1 MIVETNKNSSTG
13 KYEVD
18 IKTTGVVAEL
28 EANKEVSIDVSNYS
42 EPVEITPSSGKD
54 GMEKAT
60 ITLTNIS
67 SGSADLENNHEIEI
81 TENGTV
87 EITPAMGKYGM
98 KKVTATVNVSGGGGA
113 ATAYGWNV
121 VSTET
126 PNLYYLSV
134 DIAPT
139 NITKARNMKR
149 FSVMSSEQIR
159 ISSFPPLDTYT
170 RISDTEFEFYM
181 EGGSVVTYTRN
192 SSKDFTLW
200 EAN

>member
-1 MIVETNKNSSTG
+1 MIVETNKNTSTG

-18 IKTTGVVAEL
+18 IKTNGVVAEL

-42 EPVEITPSSGKD
+42 EPVEITPSSGKN

-67 SGSADLENNHEIEI
+67 SGSAELENNHEIEI

-87 EITPAMGKYGM
+87 EITPAVGKDGM
-98 KKVTATVNVSGGGGA
+98 KKVTATVNVSGGGSGA

-121 VSTET
+121 GSSS
-126 PNLYYLSV
+126 LYYLSV
-134 DIAPT
+134 GIAPT
-139 NITKARNMKR
+139 DMSKARNMKR
-149 FSVMSSEQIR
+149 FSSMSEEQII
-159 ISSFPPLDTYT
+159 ISSLPPLDKYT

-181 EGGSVVTYTRN
+181 EGGPVVTYTRD